1 MPPTPPPLWPG
12 YAAADEDAL
21 AALLDERVDAAVD
34 DADESVDEV
43 AARDFA
49 QAIASHEWLKQK
61 LGDPSYHPRL
71 HAEADRIRKADIGSW
86 RPK

>member
-1 MPPTPPPLWPG
+1 MPTTPPPLWPG
-12 YAAADEDAL
+12 YDDADEDAL
-21 AALLDERVDAAVD
+21 EALLDERVDAAVD

-49 QAIASHEWLKQK
+49 RAIASHEWLKQK
-61 LGDPSYHPRL
+61 LGAPDYHPRL
-71 HAEADRIRKADIGSW
+71 HAEADRIRQADIGSW

>member
-1 MPPTPPPLWPG
+1 MPSTPPPLWNG
-12 YAAADEDAL
+12 YDEAGEDEL
-21 AALLDERVDAAVD
+21 ESLLDRKVDAAIDPD
-34 DADESVDEV
+34 DETVDEV
-43 AARDFA
+43 VARDFA